1 MKKSFG
7 LVLLGAALSACG
19 GGSDQDGTPVAPP
32 VVVTPPTTPPVV
44 VTPPVTPPVTPAP
57 DAVSVA
63 SQAVAAQAGLAVIAG
78 ASADET
84 VYDVAADI
92 GDTWRITFDNVKKT
106 YAIKVLSTQFGL
118 ADRSGTFTSST
129 SGSVT
134 TYTATDLSV
143 SVDARTRL
151 LTGNLNLGGKA
162 TTVSGTGYAVT
173 DVAKLAGSYV
183 FLGAMR
189 NASNGG
195 SRFNPKGTLKV
206 AADGTAQLCNGGVFN
221 AQGACTAVSPALA
234 AENASLTLA
243 KNASGLVV
251 ARQGNQD
258 YGVVHV
264 HAGDRGLALLI
275 DRYGVNQENVLR
287 VGTIVAAKQQKIGS
301 ELNGSYACAAGGGI
315 GGKIEVAGSTATV
328 TNLTSGKSHSETI
341 TVNKLGLGAQA
352 VDFDGIAVFKDPA
365 DVPADYSMFM
375 PVSSSLSVEFSTDRA
390 YMGMCLKNYAL
401 AAGRSSGSSA
411 SSASSSGWAASAM
424 RSRLASRSAVV
435 STT

>member
-1 MKKSFG
+1 MKKS
-7 LVLLGAALSACG
+7 LAIVLLGATLSACG
-19 GGSDQDGTPVAPP
+19 GGSDHDDAPAAPV
-32 VVVTPPTTPPVV
+32 TPPVV
-44 VTPPVTPPVTPAP
+44 VTPPVTPPPVTTPPLTPAP
-57 DAVSVA
+57 DAVTAA
-63 SQAVAAQAGLAVIAG
+63 SQAVAAQAGLSVLAG
-78 ASADET
+78 ASADEA

-92 GDTWRITFDNVKKT
+92 GDTWRITFDHVKKT
-106 YAIKVLSTQFGL
+106 FSIKVLSTQFGL
-118 ADRSGTFTSST
+118 TDRSGTFTSTT

-134 TYTATDLSV
+134 TYAGTDLNL

-151 LTGNLNLGGKA
+151 LTGNLKVGGKA
-162 TTVSGTGYAVT
+162 STISGTGYAVG

-221 AQGACTAVSPALA
+221 AQGVCSAVSPALA
-234 AENASLTLA
+234 AENASLTLT
-243 KNASGLVV
+243 KNANGLVI
-251 ARQGNQD
+251 ARQGNLD
-258 YGVVHV
+258 FGVVHV

-287 VGTIVAAKQQKIGS
+287 VGTIVAARQQKIGS

-315 GGKIEVAGSTATV
+315 GGKIDVAGSIATV
-328 TNLTSGKSHSETI
+328 TNLTTGKSHGETI

-375 PVSSSLSVEFSTDRA
+375 PVSSSMAVEFSTDRA
-390 YMGMCLKNYAL
+390 YMGMCLKN
-401 AAGRSSGSSA
+401 
-411 SSASSSGWAASAM
+411 
-424 RSRLASRSAVV
+424 
-435 STT
+435 